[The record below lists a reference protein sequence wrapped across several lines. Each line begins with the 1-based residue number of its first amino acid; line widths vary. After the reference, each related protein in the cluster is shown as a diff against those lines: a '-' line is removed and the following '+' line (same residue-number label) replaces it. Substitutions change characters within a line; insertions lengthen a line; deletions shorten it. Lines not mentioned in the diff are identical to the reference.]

1 VRKKQIP
8 ISFQMEVFGEVGR
21 NYALQV
27 STNLINWTPVTI
39 FSCTNSP
46 TVLLD
51 SARGTAQFYRIVQ

>member
-1 VRKKQIP
+1 
-8 ISFQMEVFGEVGR
+8 MEVFGEVGR